1 MALILRARASALA
14 SLLAITSDTLP
25 AAARPIETPRGFGGL
40 LDGASGG
47 GFTEPRTGV
56 ARNGQRRR
64 ADIFD
69 RLEL

>member
-1 MALILRARASALA
+1 MPPILRRRASALA
-14 SLLAITSDTLP
+14 SLLAITTDTRP
-25 AAARPIETPRGFGGL
+25 TAARPLHTPRGFGSL

-47 GFTEPRTGV
+47 GFTEPRTGF
-56 ARNGQRRR
+56 AGDNRRR

>member
-1 MALILRARASALA
+1 MSLISRTRASALA
-14 SLLAITSDTLP
+14 SLFAMTTNTLP
-25 AAARPIETPRGFGGL
+25 AAARPLDSPRGFGGL

-47 GFTEPRTGV
+47 GFTEPRTGIAG
-56 ARNGQRRR
+56 ARQRR

>member
-1 MALILRARASALA
+1 MPPILRSRASALA
-14 SLLAITSDTLP
+14 SLLAITSDTQRSTSSPLSSL
-25 AAARPIETPRGFGGL
+25 RGFGRL

-47 GFTEPRTGV
+47 GFTEPRSGN
-56 ARNGQRRR
+56 AGNRQRR

>member
-1 MALILRARASALA
+1 MPLVLRSRASALA
-14 SLLAITSDTLP
+14 SLLAITSDTQP
-25 AAARPIETPRGFGGL
+25 TASRPLTSLRGFGRL
-40 LDGASGG
+40 LDGACGG

-56 ARNGQRRR
+56 AGGRQRR

>member
-1 MALILRARASALA
+1 MPLVLRQRASALA
-14 SLLAITSDTLP
+14 SLLATTSDAQP
-25 AAARPIETPRGFGGL
+25 AAARPLTSLRGFGRL

-47 GFTEPRTGV
+47 AFTEPRAGV
-56 ARNGQRRR
+56 AGVRQRR